1 MTHKDPVTAAIYNP
15 LFKQVVSVA
24 SDATV
29 AVWTMLTG
37 HKAMQFHVQD
47 ADSGSESDHVE
58 VSRLPDRCGCF
69 STGH

>member
-1 MTHKDPVTAAIYNP
+1 MTHTDPVTAAIYNP

-24 SDATV
+24 ADATV

-37 HKAMQFHVQD
+37 HKAMQFHVQS

-58 VSRLPDRCGCF
+58 VSSFVCEVFTRDVR
-69 STGH
+69 